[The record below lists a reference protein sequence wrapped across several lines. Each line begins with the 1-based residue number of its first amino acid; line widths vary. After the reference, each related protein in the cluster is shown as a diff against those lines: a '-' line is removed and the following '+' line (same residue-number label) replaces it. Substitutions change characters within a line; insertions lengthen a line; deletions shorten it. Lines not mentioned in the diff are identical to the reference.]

1 MYFMVTSEFQRAL
14 CKYCTTLNMCKHES
28 DYTVLYD
35 YMDMKH
41 LMRIL
46 LLSVQN
52 ARVLTGTRYDQI
64 NLKKEFG

>member
-1 MYFMVTSEFQRAL
+1 MYFMSTSEFQRAL
-14 CKYCTTLNMCKHES
+14 YKYYTTLKICKHES

-41 LMRIL
+41 LMRMM
-46 LLSVQN
+46 LSVQN
-52 ARVLTGTRYDQI
+52 ARVLPRTSYDQI

>member
-1 MYFMVTSEFQRAL
+1 MYFMSTSEFQRAL
-14 CKYCTTLNMCKHES
+14 YKYYMTLKMCKHES

-41 LMRIL
+41 LMRML
-46 LLSVQN
+46 LLSAQN
-52 ARVLTGTRYDQI
+52 IGVVAGTNYDQI